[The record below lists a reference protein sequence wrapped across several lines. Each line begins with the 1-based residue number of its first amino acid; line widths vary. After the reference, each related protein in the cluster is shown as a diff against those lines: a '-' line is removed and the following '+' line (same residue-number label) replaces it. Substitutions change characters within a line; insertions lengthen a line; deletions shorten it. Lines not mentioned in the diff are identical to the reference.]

1 MTVQE
6 LIDIENKYREEYKD
20 VPYVFNE
27 VGEYEPANM
36 NDDVAFLCKGFIQ
49 QHSHITDDTKNML
62 AEKGLTDFEMLMLM
76 CFVGYLSYAFRWNS
90 YNDKKSP
97 IPEMCKGLD
106 MVLEKSPVYD
116 EGNVLYRFCTS
127 DDKVDFKEG
136 DLYEAP
142 HYVTTTKSN
151 WDKDTHVY
159 FITPKSVGTNARS
172 IYKLYNKANENQ
184 VTFKRGTLFKI
195 TKIEGE
201 KYKKIYMEEV

>member
-1 MTVQE
+1 MTVKE
-6 LIDIENKYREEYKD
+6 LIDIEKKYIKD
-20 VPYVFNE
+20 HKDDPWVYNE
-27 VGEYEPANM
+27 VGEFEPANRY
-36 NDDVAFLCKGFIQ
+36 DDIVFL
-49 QHSHITDDTKNML
+49 
-62 AEKGLTDFEMLMLM
+62 EKGYIAKHNSIKPETRKNLADRSLSDFEMLILM
-76 CFVGYLSYAFRWNS
+76 CFVGYLSHAFRWNS

-195 TKIEGE
+195 TKIEKG
-201 KYKKIYMEEV
+201 KYKKIHMEEI

>member
-49 QHSHITDDTKNML
+49 QHSHITDDTKKML
-62 AEKGLTDFEMLMLM
+62 AEKGLTDFEILILM

-97 IPEMCKGLD
+97 IPEMCEGLD
-106 MVLEKSPVYD
+106 NVLEKCPIYD
-116 EGNVLYRFCTS
+116 EWKVLYRFCTS
-127 DDKVDFKEG
+127 DDRTDFKIGETFK
-136 DLYEAP
+136 AP
-142 HYVTTTKSN
+142 HYVTTTRSN
-151 WDKDTHVY
+151 WGKDTDVY
-159 FITPKSVGTNARS
+159 VITPKSIDTNARS

-184 VTFKRGTLFKI
+184 VTFKRGTSFII
-195 TKIEGE
+195 TKIERG
-201 KYKKIYMEEV
+201 KYKKIYMEEN

>member
-6 LIDIENKYREEYKD
+6 LIDIEKKYQGNHKNDPWVY
-20 VPYVFNE
+20 NE
-27 VGEYEPANM
+27 VGELEPSNM
-36 NDDVAFLCKGFIQ
+36 NDDIVFLSKGYIKK
-49 QHSHITDDTKNML
+49 HNEIKPETRKDL
-62 AEKGLTDFEMLMLM
+62 AEKGLGDFEILMLM

-97 IPEMCKGLD
+97 IPEMCEGLD
-106 MVLEKSPVYD
+106 IVLEKSPVYD

-127 DDKVDFKEG
+127 DDKVGFKEG
-136 DLYEAP
+136 DLYQAP

-159 FITPKSVGTNARS
+159 IITPRSVDSNARS

-184 VTFKRGTLFKI
+184 VTFKRGTSFKI
-195 TKIEGE
+195 TKIEKG
-201 KYKKIYMEEV
+201 KYKKIYMEEN